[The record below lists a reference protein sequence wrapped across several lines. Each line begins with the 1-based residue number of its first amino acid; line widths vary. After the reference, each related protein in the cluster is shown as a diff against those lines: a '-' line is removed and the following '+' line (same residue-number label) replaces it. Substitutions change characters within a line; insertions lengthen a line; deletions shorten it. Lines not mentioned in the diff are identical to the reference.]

1 MDLEL
6 VKGRAHIK
14 AHLVHFVVIEGAG
27 CKPLEQKECLKSNDL
42 LDVLSLHSLV
52 DCDLL

>member
-14 AHLVHFVVIEGAG
+14 AHLVHFVVVEGAR
-27 CKPLEQKECLKSNDL
+27 CKPLKQKECLESDDL
-42 LDVLSLHSLV
+42 LDVLSLHCLV